1 MNIALVGNQNCGKTT
16 LFNQLTG
23 SKQHIGNFPGVTVE
37 QKSGYLL
44 GNKDVTVVDLPGIYS
59 LTPYSI
65 EEIVTRDYIF
75 NRKPDCIINIID
87 ATNLERNL
95 YLTIQLLEMEIPFV
109 MALNMMDEVRL
120 NGTSIDVKK
129 LSEELGVPVVPI
141 SASKN
146 EGVSEL
152 AEVALGRAKVKNS
165 AYHDLCDGA
174 VHKAVHSLAHLL
186 EENAEKC
193 GFPPKYAAIKVI
205 ENDKSIIDKLKLDER
220 QLDIIGHIVEDMEI
234 ACDTDREAA
243 IVDMRYDY
251 IEALCAKV
259 VLKKGQ
265 NVNQEKSMKL
275 DRILTHKIWAI
286 PIFLCV
292 MLAVFF
298 LSFSLVGKWL
308 SDLLT
313 LGIDWLTGVVDGALT
328 SAGISEWLHSLLI
341 DGVFNGVGSV
351 LSFVPTIMV
360 LFFLLSILE
369 DSGYMAR
376 VAFVMDKLLRKIG
389 LSGKSFVPMLIGFGC
404 SVPGILAARTVSS
417 ERDRKMTVLLVPFMS
432 CSAKLPIYSLITMA
446 FFPRYQALVMLGVY
460 VLSMV
465 VGVLYGLLLKV
476 TVFKGNPVPFVM
488 ELPNYR
494 WPSLKTLLR
503 NSWEKGK
510 SFIRKAFTVIFV
522 ATLVIWFLQSVD
534 TTFNFTSDSS
544 VSILAEIGRF
554 LSPVFA
560 PLGLGDWRL
569 TTSIVTGLTAKEAV
583 VSTLAV
589 LFGVASESLSAV
601 LSAAFSPLQGFCFLA
616 FVVQYMPCVAA
627 VAAVRKELGSGW
639 KAVLAMFSQTV
650 VAYLVTLIIYNV
662 GTLFV

>member
-109 MALNMMDEVRL
+109 IALNMMDEVRL

-569 TTSIVTGLTAKEAV
+569 TTSIITGLTAKEAV

-616 FVVQYMPCVAA
+616 FVVLYMPCVAA

-639 KAVLAMFSQTV
+639 KAALAMFSQTV

>member
-75 NRKPDCIINIID
+75 NQKPDCIINIID

-205 ENDKSIIDKLKLDER
+205 ENDKSIIDKLQLDER

-534 TTFNFTSDSS
+534 TSFNFTSDSS

-569 TTSIVTGLTAKEAV
+569 TTSIITGLTAKEAV

-616 FVVQYMPCVAA
+616 FVVLYMPCVAA

>member
-534 TTFNFTSDSS
+534 TSFNFTSDSS

-554 LSPVFA
+554 LSPVFV

-569 TTSIVTGLTAKEAV
+569 TTSIITGLTAKEAV

-616 FVVQYMPCVAA
+616 FVVLYMPGVAA

>member
-534 TTFNFTSDSS
+534 TSFNFTSDSS

-569 TTSIVTGLTAKEAV
+569 TTSIITGLTAKEAV

-601 LSAAFSPLQGFCFLA
+601 LSAAFLPLQGFCFLA
-616 FVVQYMPCVAA
+616 FVVLYMPCVAA
-627 VAAVRKELGSGW
+627 VAAVRKELGSGR

>member
-75 NRKPDCIINIID
+75 NQKPDCIINIID

-569 TTSIVTGLTAKEAV
+569 TTSIITGLTAKEAV

-616 FVVQYMPCVAA
+616 FVVLYMPCVAA
-627 VAAVRKELGSGW
+627 VAAVRKELGSGR

>member
-534 TTFNFTSDSS
+534 TSFNFTSDSS

-569 TTSIVTGLTAKEAV
+569 TTSIITGLTAKEAV

-616 FVVQYMPCVAA
+616 FVVLYMPCVAA

>member
-569 TTSIVTGLTAKEAV
+569 TTSIITGLTAKEAV

-616 FVVQYMPCVAA
+616 FVVLYMPCVAA

>member
-109 MALNMMDEVRL
+109 IALNMMDEVRL
-120 NGTSIDVKK
+120 NGTSIYVKK
-129 LSEELGVPVVPI
+129 LSEELGVPVVPL
-141 SASKN
+141 SASKPA
-146 EGVSEL
+146 GVSEL
-152 AEVALGRAKVKNS
+152 AELALGRAKVKNS

-534 TTFNFTSDSS
+534 TSFNFTSDSS

-569 TTSIVTGLTAKEAV
+569 TTSIITGLTAKEAV

-616 FVVQYMPCVAA
+616 FVVLYMPCVAA

-639 KAVLAMFSQTV
+639 KAALAMFSQTV

>member
-313 LGIDWLTGVVDGALT
+313 LGIDWLTGVVDGALA

-534 TTFNFTSDSS
+534 TSFNFTSDSS

-569 TTSIVTGLTAKEAV
+569 TTSIITGLTAKEAV

-616 FVVQYMPCVAA
+616 FVVLYMPCVAA

-639 KAVLAMFSQTV
+639 KAALAMFSQTV

>member
-341 DGVFNGVGSV
+341 DSVFNGVGSV

-460 VLSMV
+460 VLSMA

-534 TTFNFTSDSS
+534 TSFNFTSDSS

-569 TTSIVTGLTAKEAV
+569 TTSIITGLTAKEAV

-616 FVVQYMPCVAA
+616 FVVLYMPCVAA
-627 VAAVRKELGSGW
+627 VAAVRKELGSGR

>member
-243 IVDMRYDY
+243 IIDMRYDY

-534 TTFNFTSDSS
+534 TSFNFTSDSS

-569 TTSIVTGLTAKEAV
+569 TTSIITGLTAKEAV

-616 FVVQYMPCVAA
+616 FVVLYMPCVAA

-639 KAVLAMFSQTV
+639 KAALAMFSQTV

>member
-109 MALNMMDEVRL
+109 IALNMMDEVRL
-120 NGTSIDVKK
+120 NGTSIDIKK

-534 TTFNFTSDSS
+534 TSFNFTSDSS

-569 TTSIVTGLTAKEAV
+569 TTSIITGLTAKEAV

-616 FVVQYMPCVAA
+616 FVVLYMPCVAA

-639 KAVLAMFSQTV
+639 KAALAMFSQTV

>member
-205 ENDKSIIDKLKLDER
+205 ENDKSIIDKLQLDER

-534 TTFNFTSDSS
+534 TSFNFTSDSS

-569 TTSIVTGLTAKEAV
+569 TTSIITGLTAKEAV

-616 FVVQYMPCVAA
+616 FVVLYMPCVAA

>member
-205 ENDKSIIDKLKLDER
+205 ENDKSIIDKLQLDER

-313 LGIDWLTGVVDGALT
+313 LGIDWLTGVVDVALT

-569 TTSIVTGLTAKEAV
+569 TTAIITGLTAKEAV

-616 FVVQYMPCVAA
+616 FVVLYMPCVAA

-639 KAVLAMFSQTV
+639 KAALAMFSQTV

-662 GTLFV
+662 GPLFV

>member
-534 TTFNFTSDSS
+534 TSFNFTSDSS

-569 TTSIVTGLTAKEAV
+569 TTSIITGLTAKEAV

-616 FVVQYMPCVAA
+616 FVVLYMPCVAA

-639 KAVLAMFSQTV
+639 KAALAMFSQTV
-650 VAYLVTLIIYNV
+650 VAYLVTLIIYNL

>member
-109 MALNMMDEVRL
+109 IALNMMDEVRL

-503 NSWEKGK
+503 VYRHFRGDAGNMVFAE
-510 SFIRKAFTVIFV
+510 RRYVIQLHERQFGEHSGGNRAVFV
-522 ATLVIWFLQSVD
+522 ACVRPAGTGRLAAHNVNHYGAHRQRSGCQHAGGAVRRGQRESVG
-534 TTFNFTSDSS
+534 S
-544 VSILAEIGRF
+544 VVRG
-554 LSPVFA
+554 VFA
-560 PLGLGDWRL
+560 VAGLLLSGFRGAVHAVRGGGRGCQKRTRLGLESGIGNVFADRCG
-569 TTSIVTGLTAKEAV
+569 V
-583 VSTLAV
+583 
-589 LFGVASESLSAV
+589 FGHAD
-601 LSAAFSPLQGFCFLA
+601 
-616 FVVQYMPCVAA
+616 
-627 VAAVRKELGSGW
+627 
-639 KAVLAMFSQTV
+639 
-650 VAYLVTLIIYNV
+650 YL
-662 GTLFV
+662 

>member
-534 TTFNFTSDSS
+534 TSFNFTSDSS

-554 LSPVFA
+554 LSPVFV

-569 TTSIVTGLTAKEAV
+569 TTSIITGLTAKEAV

-616 FVVQYMPCVAA
+616 FVVLYMPCVAA

>member
-109 MALNMMDEVRL
+109 IALNMMDEVRL

-534 TTFNFTSDSS
+534 TSFNFTSDSS

-554 LSPVFA
+554 LSPVFV

-569 TTSIVTGLTAKEAV
+569 TTSIITGLTAKEAV

-616 FVVQYMPCVAA
+616 FVVLYMPCVAA

>member
-109 MALNMMDEVRL
+109 IALNMMDEVRL

-569 TTSIVTGLTAKEAV
+569 TTSIITGLTAKEAV

-616 FVVQYMPCVAA
+616 FVVLYMPCVAA

>member
-109 MALNMMDEVRL
+109 IALNMMDEVRL

-534 TTFNFTSDSS
+534 TSFNFTSDSS

-554 LSPVFA
+554 LSPVFT

-569 TTSIVTGLTAKEAV
+569 TTSIITGLTAKEAV

-616 FVVQYMPCVAA
+616 FVVLYMPCVAA

-639 KAVLAMFSQTV
+639 KAALAMFSQTV

>member
-109 MALNMMDEVRL
+109 IALNMMDEVRL

-534 TTFNFTSDSS
+534 TSFNFTSDSS

-569 TTSIVTGLTAKEAV
+569 TTSIITGLTAKEAV

-616 FVVQYMPCVAA
+616 FVVLYMPCVAA

-639 KAVLAMFSQTV
+639 KAALAMFSQTV

>member
-193 GFPPKYAAIKVI
+193 GVPPKYAAIKVI

-569 TTSIVTGLTAKEAV
+569 TTSIITGLTAKEAV

-616 FVVQYMPCVAA
+616 FVVLYMPCVAA

-639 KAVLAMFSQTV
+639 KAALAMFSQTV

>member
-165 AYHDLCDGA
+165 AYHDLCDRA

-616 FVVQYMPCVAA
+616 FVVLYMPCVAA

>member
-569 TTSIVTGLTAKEAV
+569 TTSIITGLTAKEAV

-616 FVVQYMPCVAA
+616 FVVLYMPCVAA

-639 KAVLAMFSQTV
+639 KAALAMFSQTV

>member
-75 NRKPDCIINIID
+75 NQKPDCIINIID

-534 TTFNFTSDSS
+534 TSFNFTSDSS

-569 TTSIVTGLTAKEAV
+569 TTSIITGLTAKEAV

-616 FVVQYMPCVAA
+616 FVVLYMPCVAA

>member
-1 MNIALVGNQNCGKTT
+1 MKIALVGNQNCGKTT

-37 QKSGYLL
+37 QKSGYLF
-44 GNKDVTVVDLPGIYS
+44 GDKSVTVVDLPGIYS

-75 NRKPDCIINIID
+75 NEKPDCIINIID

-109 MALNMMDEVRL
+109 IALNMMDEVRL
-120 NGTSIDVKK
+120 NGTSIDIPK

-152 AEVALGRAKVKNS
+152 AEVTMTRAKMKNS

-186 EENAEKC
+186 EENAEAC
-193 GFPPKYAAIKVI
+193 GLPPKYAAIKVI
-205 ENDKSIIDKLKLDER
+205 ENDKTIADKLKLDER
-220 QLDIIGHIVEDMEI
+220 QTDIIGHIVEDMEI

-251 IEALCAKV
+251 IESLCAKV
-259 VLKKGQ
+259 VLKKGE
-265 NVNQEKSMKL
+265 NVNQAKSMKL
-275 DRILTHKIWAI
+275 DKVLTHRIWAI

-298 LSFSLVGKWL
+298 LSFSVVGKVL

-313 LGIDWLTGVVDGALT
+313 MGIDWITGVVDGALT
-328 SAGISEWLHSLLI
+328 QAGISAWLHSLLI

-360 LFFLLSILE
+360 LFFFLSILE

-417 ERDRKMTVLLVPFMS
+417 ERDRKMTVMLVPFMS
-432 CSAKLPIYSLITMA
+432 CSAKLPIYSLITLA
-446 FFPRYQALVMLGVY
+446 FFPKYQALVMLGVY

-494 WPSLKTLLR
+494 WPSFRSLMQ

-510 SFIRKAFTVIFV
+510 GFIKKAFTVIFI
-522 ATLVIWFLQSVD
+522 ATLIIWFLQSVD
-534 TTFNFTSDSS
+534 LTFNFIEDSS
-544 VSILAEIGRF
+544 QSILAAIGR
-554 LSPVFA
+554 LLAPVFA

-569 TTSIVTGLTAKEAV
+569 TTSIITGISAKETVA
-583 VSTLAV
+583 STLAV
-589 LFGVASESLSAV
+589 LFGVANENLSSV
-601 LSAAFSPLQGFCFLA
+601 LSTAFTPLQGFCFLA
-616 FVVQYMPCVAA
+616 FVVLYMPCVAA
-627 VAAVRKELGSGW
+627 MAAVRKELGSGW
-639 KAVLAMFSQTV
+639 KAALAMASQTV
-650 VAYLVTLIIYNV
+650 IAYVVTFIIYGIGTLVT
-662 GTLFV
+662 

>member
-109 MALNMMDEVRL
+109 IALNMMDEVRL

-313 LGIDWLTGVVDGALT
+313 LGIDWLTGVVDVALT

-534 TTFNFTSDSS
+534 TSFNFTSDSS

-569 TTSIVTGLTAKEAV
+569 TTSIITGLTAKEAV

-616 FVVQYMPCVAA
+616 FVVLYMPCVAA

-639 KAVLAMFSQTV
+639 KAALAMFSQTV

>member
-109 MALNMMDEVRL
+109 IALNMMDEVRL

-146 EGVSEL
+146 EGASEL

-534 TTFNFTSDSS
+534 TSFNFTSDSS

-569 TTSIVTGLTAKEAV
+569 TTSIITGLTAKEAV

-616 FVVQYMPCVAA
+616 FVVLYMPCVAA
-627 VAAVRKELGSGW
+627 VAAVRKELGSGR

>member
-205 ENDKSIIDKLKLDER
+205 ENDKSIIDKLQLDER

-534 TTFNFTSDSS
+534 TSFNFTSDSS

-569 TTSIVTGLTAKEAV
+569 TTSIITGLTAKEAV

-601 LSAAFSPLQGFCFLA
+601 LSAAFSSLQGFCFLA
-616 FVVQYMPCVAA
+616 FVVLYMPCVAA

-639 KAVLAMFSQTV
+639 KAALAMFSQTV

-662 GTLFV
+662 ETLFV

>member
-205 ENDKSIIDKLKLDER
+205 ENDKSIIDKLKVDER

-534 TTFNFTSDSS
+534 TSFNFTSDSS

-569 TTSIVTGLTAKEAV
+569 TTSIITGLTAKEAV

-616 FVVQYMPCVAA
+616 FVVLYMPCVAA

-639 KAVLAMFSQTV
+639 KAALAMFSQTV

>member
-75 NRKPDCIINIID
+75 NQKPDCIINIID

-205 ENDKSIIDKLKLDER
+205 ENDKSIIDKLQLDER

-341 DGVFNGVGSV
+341 DGVFNG
-351 LSFVPTIMV
+351 I
-360 LFFLLSILE
+360 
-369 DSGYMAR
+369 R
-376 VAFVMDKLLRKIG
+376 
-389 LSGKSFVPMLIGFGC
+389 
-404 SVPGILAARTVSS
+404 
-417 ERDRKMTVLLVPFMS
+417 
-432 CSAKLPIYSLITMA
+432 
-446 FFPRYQALVMLGVY
+446 Q
-460 VLSMV
+460 
-465 VGVLYGLLLKV
+465 
-476 TVFKGNPVPFVM
+476 
-488 ELPNYR
+488 
-494 WPSLKTLLR
+494 
-503 NSWEKGK
+503 EK
-510 SFIRKAFTVIFV
+510 
-522 ATLVIWFLQSVD
+522 
-534 TTFNFTSDSS
+534 
-544 VSILAEIGRF
+544 
-554 LSPVFA
+554 
-560 PLGLGDWRL
+560 
-569 TTSIVTGLTAKEAV
+569 
-583 VSTLAV
+583 
-589 LFGVASESLSAV
+589 
-601 LSAAFSPLQGFCFLA
+601 
-616 FVVQYMPCVAA
+616 
-627 VAAVRKELGSGW
+627 
-639 KAVLAMFSQTV
+639 
-650 VAYLVTLIIYNV
+650 
-662 GTLFV
+662 

>member
-534 TTFNFTSDSS
+534 TSFNFTSDSS

-616 FVVQYMPCVAA
+616 FVVLYMPCVAA

>member
-109 MALNMMDEVRL
+109 IALNMMDEVRL

-534 TTFNFTSDSS
+534 TSFNFTSDSS

-569 TTSIVTGLTAKEAV
+569 TTSIITGLTAKEAV

-616 FVVQYMPCVAA
+616 FVVLYMPCVAA

>member
-75 NRKPDCIINIID
+75 NQKPDCIINIID

-534 TTFNFTSDSS
+534 TSFNFTSDSS

-569 TTSIVTGLTAKEAV
+569 TTSIITGLTAKEAV

-616 FVVQYMPCVAA
+616 FVVLYMPCVAA
-627 VAAVRKELGSGW
+627 VAAVRKELGSGR

>member
-174 VHKAVHSLAHLL
+174 VHKAVHTLAHLL

-341 DGVFNGVGSV
+341 DGMFNGVGSV

-616 FVVQYMPCVAA
+616 FVVLYMPCVAA

>member
-186 EENAEKC
+186 EENAERC

-534 TTFNFTSDSS
+534 TSFNFTSDSS
-544 VSILAEIGRF
+544 VSILVEIGRF
-554 LSPVFA
+554 LSPVFV

-569 TTSIVTGLTAKEAV
+569 TTSIITGLTAKEAV

-616 FVVQYMPCVAA
+616 FVVLYMPCVAA

-639 KAVLAMFSQTV
+639 KAALAMFSQTV

>member
-75 NRKPDCIINIID
+75 SRKPDCIINIID

-534 TTFNFTSDSS
+534 TSFNFTSDSS

-569 TTSIVTGLTAKEAV
+569 TTSIITGLTAKEAV

-616 FVVQYMPCVAA
+616 FVVLYMPCVAA

-639 KAVLAMFSQTV
+639 KAALAMFSQTV

>member
-193 GFPPKYAAIKVI
+193 GFPPKYAAIKLI

-534 TTFNFTSDSS
+534 TSFNFTSDSS

-569 TTSIVTGLTAKEAV
+569 TTSIITGLTAKEAV

-616 FVVQYMPCVAA
+616 FVVLYMPCVAA
-627 VAAVRKELGSGW
+627 VAAVRKELGSGR
-639 KAVLAMFSQTV
+639 KAALAMFSQTV

>member
-23 SKQHIGNFPGVTVE
+23 SKQHIGNFPGITVE

-75 NRKPDCIINIID
+75 NQKPDCIINIID

-569 TTSIVTGLTAKEAV
+569 TTSIITGLTAKEAV

-616 FVVQYMPCVAA
+616 FVVLYMPCVAA

-639 KAVLAMFSQTV
+639 KAALAMFSQTV